1 MHYREAFNQKLKKFG
16 IQAKA
21 LAQKSGVQER
31 QISQFRNGKDLMA
44 ETLFSL
50 IAALPSDAKI
60 YYFSL
65 LNGESMLDAVDL
77 RSLIGSMSIERKS
90 EVLNLIA
97 SSLVENEA
105 KTESASLARVV

>member
-1 MHYREAFNQKLKKFG
+1 MHYREAFNQTLKKFG
-16 IQAKA
+16 IQAKV

-44 ETLFSL
+44 ETLFNL

-65 LNGESMLDAVDL
+65 LNGESMLDTVDL

-97 SSLVENEA
+97 NSLVENQT
-105 KTESASLARVV
+105 KTESASLVQAV

>member
-1 MHYREAFNQKLKKFG
+1 MDYRKAFIQTLKKFG
-16 IQAKA
+16 IPAKSLA
-21 LAQKSGVQER
+21 LSSGVQEC
-31 QISQFRNGKDLMA
+31 QISQFRKGKDLMA

-77 RSLIGSMSIERKS
+77 RSLIASMSIERKS